1 MATHPNQAAFAEGL
15 QILLTN
21 WPVLRSA
28 VDQGWGGDESRE
40 KEQWLIDTLVGY
52 VGERGRRL
60 EPEDVEDVLVQVLSD
75 EFDTVVED
83 ESPRHLGRLIVRLY
97 KECVTGNYRML
108 ENLRVEAT
116 KRPQGYSVIQPGPAG
131 DTMGQTEDGSE
142 SDDDDAS
149 GSDGSEYTTDGSD
162 DDGMMETDG
171 EQGRQQPQ

>member
-1 MATHPNQAAFAEGL
+1 MATHPNQAAFAKGL

-52 VGERGRRL
+52 AGERGRRL

-83 ESPRHLGRLIVRLY
+83 ESPRHLGRLVVRLY
-97 KECVTGNYRML
+97 KECVTGNHRML
-108 ENLRVEAT
+108 ETLRLEAT
-116 KRPQGYSVIQPGPAG
+116 KRPQTYSVIQPAAA
-131 DTMGQTEDGSE
+131 DNAMAQSEEGSDND
-142 SDDDDAS
+142 DDDDAS
-149 GSDGSEYTTDGSD
+149 GSDGSEYTTDDSD
-162 DDGMMETDG
+162 DAMMETDG
-171 EQGRQQPQ
+171 GEGS